1 MLSNRTLAGELED
14 LAASAAA
21 LAKKVAADEDL
32 PPRLL
37 AGGVVAAVKL
47 AEGLSKLTLRVTSGD
62 GNSDSKPRRRQ
73 R

>member
-1 MLSNRTLAGELED
+1 MLSNRTLAGELDD
-14 LAASAAA
+14 LATAAAA

-47 AEGLSKLTLRVTSGD
+47 AEGLSKLTLRVTSCD
-62 GNSDSKPRRRQ
+62 GNGDDKPRRKR
-73 R
+73 